1 MTFTLLIL
9 ALSIVLFIGMLV
21 SIEIGRRIGI
31 ARLAHDP
38 DGLAKG
44 ISASDGAV
52 FGLLGLMIA
61 FTFSGAA
68 SRFEA
73 RRHLVT
79 EEANAIGTAYL
90 RIALLPEDA
99 QPELQKLFRQYVDL
113 RLETYAHP
121 EDQQATE
128 AKFAESV
135 AVQEMIWAKAVNGV
149 QRPDVKGRPEAVV
162 LPAMNAMFDIAATRK
177 AATMNH
183 PPVAIFLLLGIL
195 CLIASLLVGYGLSS
209 NKNRSSLHALV
220 FAAIMSLCVYV
231 IVDLEFPRLGL
242 IRVDSFDQ
250 LLVDVR
256 KGME

>member
-90 RIALLPEDA
+90 RVALLPEDA

-121 EDQQATE
+121 ED
-128 AKFAESV
+128 
-135 AVQEMIWAKAVNGV
+135 
-149 QRPDVKGRPEAVV
+149 
-162 LPAMNAMFDIAATRK
+162 
-177 AATMNH
+177 
-183 PPVAIFLLLGIL
+183 
-195 CLIASLLVGYGLSS
+195 
-209 NKNRSSLHALV
+209 
-220 FAAIMSLCVYV
+220 
-231 IVDLEFPRLGL
+231 
-242 IRVDSFDQ
+242 
-250 LLVDVR
+250 
-256 KGME
+256 